1 MLSSDH
7 LLLQFQPRLQRHL
20 IVQNVFLNPY
30 LPAAWWYPSPHRTSL
45 FYAGSQYLSTSE
57 TQLPIFYLL
66 TSAPQSCL
74 MSFSIISTFGG
85 KNPILHGACKSQLV
99 REIFKLFLC
108 KDIFKS
114 ESQGGEIMSFTGQ
127 TSDGERDKLS
137 SSSSGLCVA

>member
-1 MLSSDH
+1 
-7 LLLQFQPRLQRHL
+7 
-20 IVQNVFLNPY
+20 
-30 LPAAWWYPSPHRTSL
+30 
-45 FYAGSQYLSTSE
+45 
-57 TQLPIFYLL
+57 
-66 TSAPQSCL
+66 

-85 KNPILHGACKSQLV
+85 ENPILHGACKSQLV

-114 ESQGGEIMSFTGQ
+114 ESQGGEIISFTGQ